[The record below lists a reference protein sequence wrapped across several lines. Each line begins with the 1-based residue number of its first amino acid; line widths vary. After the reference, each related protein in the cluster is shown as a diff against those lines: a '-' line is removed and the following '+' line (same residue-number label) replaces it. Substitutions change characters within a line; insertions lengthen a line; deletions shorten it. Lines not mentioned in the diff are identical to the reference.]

1 MEFIPHLIVDPGYD
15 TTRIGKAGEDF
26 PQFIGP
32 SQIGI
37 LQSTSDI
44 LVGTEDLFKNSKSY
58 FERLNYYSIIRLS
71 YNEGM
76 NLTSFMGQDGFI
88 QDYETFDKFFENAHK
103 SVLSESQ
110 CKQIKHRNR

>member
-26 PQFIGP
+26 PNFIGP

-37 LQSTSDI
+37 LQSTSDP
-44 LVGTEDLFKNSKSY
+44 LVGTDDLFK
-58 FERLNYYSIIRLS
+58 
-71 YNEGM
+71 YNDGM

-88 QDYETFDKFFENAHK
+88 HDYEAFDKFFEKAHK
-103 SVLSESQ
+103 KVLTESQ
-110 CKQIKHRNR
+110 CTLVIRTLK

>member
-58 FERLNYYSIIRLS
+58 
-71 YNEGM
+71 NEGM

-88 QDYETFDKFFENAHK
+88 QDYETFDKFFEKAHK

-110 CKQIKHRNR
+110 CKKIN